1 MSQLSP
7 FAIAL
12 RLSGVTLRQPE
23 QAGALDQ
30 LSDASKL
37 QLELDRA
44 LKQLTSRFEPEDA
57 EGSFYAQVDV
67 PVNNPVRALLELA
80 ERSGPAIA
88 AMLEDRRIG
97 KAVVDLAFDYPEHGE
112 AMSARLPA
120 HAVAAIAGY
129 GIDIEVSVY
138 LTDVE
143 DDEDQ

>member
-1 MSQLSP
+1 MSGFSP

-12 RLSGVTLRQPE
+12 RLSGVTVE
-23 QAGALDQ
+23 QLVLD
-30 LSDASKL
+30 A
-37 QLELDRA
+37 A

-57 EGSFYAQVDV
+57 ENSFYAQVDV
-67 PVNNPVRALLELA
+67 TVTNPVRALLELA

-88 AMLEDRRIG
+88 AMLADRRIG
-97 KAVVDLAFDYPEHGE
+97 KAVLDLAFDYPEHGE

-120 HAVAAIAGY
+120 HVAAAIAAH

-143 DDEDQ
+143 DDED

>member
-30 LSDASKL
+30 LSDASRL

>member
-1 MSQLSP
+1 MSQFSP

-23 QAGALDQ
+23 RDGVHDRIPDATRQQLALD
-30 LSDASKL
+30 A
-37 QLELDRA
+37 A

-57 EGSFYAQVDV
+57 DGSFYAQVDV

-97 KAVVDLAFDYPEHGE
+97 LAVLDIAFDYPDQGE
-112 AMSARLPA
+112 AMSTRLPA
-120 HAVAAIAGY
+120 HVAAAIGGY

-143 DDEDQ
+143 DDEDE